1 MMFLNPRM
9 KANVALRTN
18 EDWLQALR
26 PVPSPEAL
34 EELRAILLRGLR
46 AALAGRLDG
55 DVDALSEDFVQDALI
70 KILDSLDTFRGES
83 RFTTWAQ
90 KIAIHVA
97 LSELR
102 RRRWK
107 DIPLQNFTQSADGEE
122 LTPALLTDPQPQPDQ
137 VAAQNELLRA
147 VNSLLFEELT
157 ERQRTAM
164 LAILQD
170 GLPLREVA
178 ERMGTN
184 PNALYK
190 LLHDARQRLKQRL
203 EEKTGLSAQ
212 ELLAMFENQ

>member
-1 MMFLNPRM
+1 M
-9 KANVALRTN
+9 KASVALRTN
-18 EDWLQALR
+18 ENWLDALR
-26 PVPSPEAL
+26 PVPEPEAL
-34 EELRAILLRGLR
+34 EELRSILMRGLR
-46 AALAGRLDG
+46 ASLAGRVDG
-55 DVDALSEDFVQDALI
+55 DVEALSEDFAQEALL
-70 KILDSLDTFRGES
+70 KILNSLGTFRGES

-90 KIAIHVA
+90 KIAIHIA

-107 DIPLQNFTQSADGEE
+107 DVPLQNYTEGAEGEE
-122 LTPALLTDPQPQPDQ
+122 LTPVLLTDPQPQPDRIADQ
-137 VAAQNELLRA
+137 SEMLRT
-147 VNSLLFEELT
+147 VQSLIFEELS

-170 GLPLREVA
+170 GLPLPVVA

-212 ELLAMFENQ
+212 ELLGLFETQ

>member
-1 MMFLNPRM
+1 M
-9 KANVALRTN
+9 KTNVALRTN

-26 PVPSPEAL
+26 PQPSPEAL

-46 AALAGRLDG
+46 ASLAGRLDG
-55 DVDALSEDFVQDALI
+55 DVDALSEDFAQEALL
-70 KILDSLDTFRGES
+70 KILNSLDTFRGES

-90 KIAIHVA
+90 KIAIHIA

-107 DIPLQNFTQSADGEE
+107 DIPLQIFTETADGEE
-122 LTPALLTDPQPQPDQ
+122 LTPALLADPQPQPDR
-137 VAAQNELLRA
+137 VAAQNELLKA
-147 VNSLLFEELT
+147 VQSLLFEELT
-157 ERQRTAM
+157 DRQRTAM

-178 ERMGTN
+178 ERMKTN

-212 ELLAMFENQ
+212 ELLALFESQ

>member
-1 MMFLNPRM
+1 MFLTLMM

-26 PVPSPEAL
+26 PQPSPEAL

-46 AALAGRLDG
+46 ASLAGRVDG
-55 DVDALSEDFVQDALI
+55 DVDALSEDFAQEALL
-70 KILDSLDTFRGES
+70 KILNSLETFRGES

-90 KIAIHVA
+90 KIAIHIA

-107 DIPLQNFTQSADGEE
+107 DVPLRSFTQTADGEE
-122 LTPALLTDPQPQPDQ
+122 LTPILLTDPQPQPDR
-137 VAAQNELLRA
+137 VADQNELLRT
-147 VNSLLFEELT
+147 VQSLIFEELS

-170 GLPLREVA
+170 GLPLQEVA
-178 ERMGTN
+178 ERMHTN

-203 EEKTGLSAQ
+203 AEKTGLSAQ
-212 ELLAMFENQ
+212 DLLATFESQ